1 MSYRVTREPILRL
14 SADAAVLGLE
24 LTQSPAESTACQALA
39 AAGGEA
45 LRRALG
51 RQKYIPLGAA
61 AALEGEGLPFRHLIL
76 TTIPRWLNGKCNELL
91 ALRRCY
97 DSVLTLAEQLGC
109 ERLAAPF
116 LSALYYCFPREE
128 AVHIALSAAAGKCT
142 ELLFSAET
150 EELYRLSREAYH
162 KPAIVSYV
170 GWYRDHAVF
179 ALDNGQYVRVDLRPE
194 LCSASVIPYVEPCYR
209 VGNNPLQAPLPET
222 EILRLQRIYEEGDW

>member
-1 MSYRVTREPILRL
+1 MSYRVTREPILQL

-109 ERLAAPF
+109 ERVAAPF
-116 LSALYYCFPREE
+116 LSALYYRFPREE

>member
-1 MSYRVTREPILRL
+1 MSYRVTLEPILQL

-24 LTQSPAESTACQALA
+24 LTQSPAESPACRSLA
-39 AAGGEA
+39 EAGGEA
-45 LRRALG
+45 LRQALR
-51 RQKYIPLGAA
+51 RQKYIPLGSAA
-61 AALEGEGLPFRHLIL
+61 VLEGEGLPFPRLIL

-97 DSVLTLAEQLGC
+97 DSVLALAEELGC

-116 LSALYYCFPREE
+116 LSALYYRFPRKE
-128 AVHIALSAAAGKCT
+128 AVHIALSAASGKCT

-150 EELYRLSREAYH
+150 EELCRLSRAAYH

-179 ALDNGQYVRVDLRPE
+179 ALDDGQFARVDLRPE
-194 LCSASVIPYVEPCYR
+194 LRSASVIPYVEPCYR
-209 VGNNPLQAPLPET
+209 VGNNPLQTPLPET
-222 EILRLQRIYEEGDW
+222 EIQRLRRIYEEGDW